1 MSTITVLFDM
11 PNVTSTQ
18 YDQVIQGLAAA
29 GLGSPKG
36 RLYHIASP
44 KEGGWLVVDVWESGE
59 LLDQFAQTLIPV
71 MQQAGVTPPQPQV
84 YPLHNVVTG

>member
-18 YDQVIQGLAAA
+18 YDKVIRGLEAA
-29 GLGSPKG
+29 GLGSPKR

-59 LLDQFAQTLIPV
+59 LLDQFAQMLIPV
-71 MQQAGVTPPQPQV
+71 MQRVGVMPPQPQV
-84 YPLHNVVTG
+84 YPLHNVITG

>member
-18 YDQVIQGLAAA
+18 YDQVIKGLEAA
-29 GLGSPKG
+29 GAGNPKG

-59 LLDQFAQTLIPV
+59 QLDQFAQTLIPV
-71 MQQAGVTPPQPQV
+71 MQEAGMTPPQSQI
-84 YPLHNVVTG
+84 YPLHNLIMG